1 MRELENSLRS
11 SITPPQ
17 ITVGTQVIH
26 KVYGAGQVEQTVAE
40 FGIAKAVVNFQN
52 VGLRK
57 VAAAQLAL

>member
-1 MRELENSLRS
+1 
-11 SITPPQ
+11 
-17 ITVGTQVIH
+17 VGTQVIH